1 MNASADREDRARA
14 VLDAATAAQWWANAV
29 RAQQQATPSHT
40 DFYALAAHLVATL
53 YALDDLAVLLSSQVG
68 RYGQDR
74 PLYDDTRTV
83 DPADRLAD
91 AVDCLHRVH
100 DALETTAVAANE
112 FWSAIGHIGVEVAP

>member
-1 MNASADREDRARA
+1 MTTRDERPPAVRSADA
-14 VLDAATAAQWWANAV
+14 AATVWAEAV
-29 RAQQQATPSHT
+29 RHQQSAPASHA

-53 YALDDLAVLLSSQVG
+53 YALDDVAVLLSSQVG
-68 RYGQDR
+68 CYGQDR
-74 PLYDDTRTV
+74 TLYDDTRTL
-83 DPADRLAD
+83 DAADRLAD